1 MLQKRGVETLY
12 VAGLN
17 TGECVLN
24 TMLTAF
30 NLGYRIR
37 LIEAAC
43 VDSKPGRHR
52 RMLKSHRNELYL
64 ARSVTVH

>member
-12 VAGLN
+12 VAGLD

-37 LIEAAC
+37 LIEEAC
-43 VDSKPGRHR
+43 VDSRSGRHR
-52 RMLKSHRNELYL
+52 RTLKNYRNEIYL
-64 ARSVTVH
+64 AR